1 MDVSE
6 AIGESGRSP
15 GYVPHTLSTVT
26 SDRQPRPQGK
36 FMWRMLASVLGGQG
50 LVIFFGAL
58 AGRGLDQG
66 QDAVFA
72 GLTPFALMSGLAVL
86 SILAAGLVRRPF
98 GPALGWVVQALTIL
112 SGVWVGMMYLVGG
125 LFALLYGYCQVTG
138 RRIDREQAARTLDEQ
153 ES

>member
-1 MDVSE
+1 
-6 AIGESGRSP
+6 
-15 GYVPHTLSTVT
+15 
-26 SDRQPRPQGK
+26 
-36 FMWRMLASVLGGQG
+36 MWRMLASVLGGQG

-66 QDAVFA
+66 QDPVVA

>member
-1 MDVSE
+1 
-6 AIGESGRSP
+6 
-15 GYVPHTLSTVT
+15 
-26 SDRQPRPQGK
+26 
-36 FMWRMLASVLGGQG
+36 MWRMLASVLGGQG

-112 SGVWVGMMYLVGG
+112 SGVWVGMMYLVGA
-125 LFALLYGYCQVTG
+125 LFALLYGYCQITG
-138 RRIDREQAARTLDEQ
+138 RRIDREQAALTLDDQ